1 MSPTAPRAPKRIVSL
16 VPSDTF
22 TLVRLG
28 AKERIVG
35 RTRFCVEPAADV
47 ASIPDVGGTKNPDIG
62 KVLELAPDLVV
73 MNREENTLSDFEKLR
88 EAGVA
93 IVESL
98 PKTMTEGLAQV
109 ARLARALGDI
119 GEAAKDR
126 VREAYA
132 VTRRAEEIARA
143 PAVVRVFVA
152 VWSDPWMTVND
163 ETFVASVLRHAGA
176 ENVFADR
183 VRRFPLAADIGR
195 AKEVSRERAEGRDQ
209 RYPRVT
215 LDEIRERSPELVL
228 LPDEPFAFGPDDAN
242 AMRDALHPR
251 VAAENVRLV
260 AGKHLMWPG
269 LMSIEAFEHVRAL
282 VLEGARVA
290 SARSP
295 R

>member
-1 MSPTAPRAPKRIVSL
+1 MPKMAPRAPKRIVSL

-22 TLVRLG
+22 TLVGLG

-47 ASIPDVGGTKNPDIG
+47 ASIPEVGGTKNPDVG
-62 KVLELAPDLVV
+62 KILDLAPDLVV

-88 EAGVA
+88 EADVP
-93 IVESL
+93 ILESL

-109 ARLARALGDI
+109 ARLGRALGDLSDT
-119 GEAAKDR
+119 AKDR
-126 VREAYA
+126 VRDAYA
-132 VTRRAEEIARA
+132 ITRRAEEIARA
-143 PAVVRVFVA
+143 PAIVRAFVA
-152 VWSDPWMTVND
+152 VWMEPWMTVND

-209 RYPRVT
+209 RYPRVS
-215 LDEIRERSPELVL
+215 LEEIRERAPALVL
-228 LPDEPFAFGPDDAN
+228 LPDEPYAFGADEAN
-242 AMRDALHPR
+242 ALRDALKAS
-251 VAAENVRLV
+251 VAPDNVRLV
-260 AGKHLMWPG
+260 SGKQLMWPG
-269 LMSIEAFEHVRAL
+269 LMSIQAFEHVRAF
-282 VLEGARVA
+282 VVESARVA
-290 SARSP
+290 SGWAP